1 MQKLRKELKKMILPD
16 SVAYYFLGKKVL
28 Q

>member
-1 MQKLRKELKKMILPD
+1 MKLRKELKKMILPD

>member
-1 MQKLRKELKKMILPD
+1 MQKLRKELKKMMLPD
-16 SVAYYFLGKKVL
+16 RVAYYFLGKKVL

>member
-1 MQKLRKELKKMILPD
+1 MKLRKELKKMMLPD